1 MGELVKY
8 LLSNFEA
15 LPWWGKLI
23 ALAVLGGGLLAMSL
37 RFVKEGE
44 RGLRLRFGQVVRR
57 NGVPVIVEPGFA
69 LIVPKVEQL
78 QRRHVRQ
85 QTVELQEQQVIL
97 KDNSIWMVSAVV
109 FFRVN
114 DVYKALIEIDDLDAG
129 VRNLCMGEL
138 RSVLQSLAGVED
150 IKDIEGVSAALLAAT
165 SERAKDW
172 GIELIGF
179 RLTNCMPSAET
190 ASAVTARGAVLARMA
205 ALREVGVVG
214 EPLLA
219 AALLGVPAVA
229 AVSARKEAPAAAP
242 APQLGFWEAIAN
254 GKDQHAQA

>member
-8 LLSNFEA
+8 LLAQFES

-23 ALAVLGGGLLAMSL
+23 AIALVGAVLLALSL

-44 RGLRLRFGQVVRR
+44 RGLRLRFSQVVRKG
-57 NGVPVIVEPGFA
+57 GVPHVIEPGFV
-69 LIVPKVEQL
+69 LIIPKVEQL

-85 QTVELQEQQVIL
+85 QTLELQEQQVIL

-114 DVYKALIEIDDLDAG
+114 DVYKALVEIEDLDQG

-138 RSVLQSLAGVED
+138 RSVLQSLAGVEA
-150 IKDIEGVSAALLAAT
+150 IKDIEGVSSALLAAT
-165 SERAKDW
+165 AERAKDW

-190 ASAVTARGAVLARMA
+190 ASAVTARGAVVARMA
-205 ALREVGVVG
+205 ALREVGAAD

-229 AVSARKEAPAAAP
+229 SVGARKEAQVPVAAK
-242 APQLGFWEAIAN
+242 APQGFWEAMAN
-254 GKDQHAQA
+254 GKAT